1 MTSNQH
7 ATNPVAVTIPATPTS
22 AIKLG
27 LIACKYC
34 HTVSRLPEDTALTTN
49 KKHDKITLH
58 CPCCHAHLQ
67 SRIPHSLHKTSALL
81 IAATFMYIPANI
93 LPIMNV
99 TYLGS
104 GQADTIMQG
113 IIHLIEGGM
122 WPLALIVFVASMVVP
137 LLKLLVM
144 GGLLL
149 SIHFH
154 SHWRPIERKKLF
166 HITEFVGR
174 WSMVDIFV
182 VAILVALVQFG
193 NLASVDAGLGALS
206 FAVVVVLTMLAAHT
220 FDPRLIWDSM
230 EIEQETEQKTKQRQ
244 EQAEDKHS
252 G

>member
-1 MTSNQH
+1 MTLINHTS
-7 ATNPVAVTIPATPTS
+7 VPTSQVNVS

-27 LIACKYC
+27 LIGCKYC
-34 HTVSRLPEDTALTTN
+34 HTVSRLPTSFSASSN
-49 KKHDKITLH
+49 IR
-58 CPCCHAHLQ
+58 CPCCHAQLQ
-67 SRIPHSLHKTSALL
+67 SRIPHSLHKTWALL
-81 IAATFMYIPANI
+81 IAAAFMYIPANI

-99 TYLGS
+99 TFLGS
-104 GQADTIMQG
+104 GQADTIIQG
-113 IIHLIEGGM
+113 TMHLIESGM
-122 WPLALIVFVASMVVP
+122 WPLALIVFVASIVVP

-144 GGLLL
+144 VGILL
-149 SIHFH
+149 SIHFG

-206 FAVVVVLTMLAAHT
+206 FATVVILTMFAAHT
-220 FDPRLIWDSM
+220 FDPRLIWDAM
-230 EIEQETEQKTKQRQ
+230 ETEDQKNNNNNENETKLR
-244 EQAEDKHS
+244 ANNYGD